1 MLANQ
6 LSERRTNR
14 SSYAS
19 QALQLQLL
27 HVAEEYRLD
36 AVVLSDSLGHVWAAS
51 CRSPEVGGLV
61 SELASIGRSSS
72 ASKQRVRRGR
82 SSVMVR
88 RLRVGPAT
96 LFLAAQGARRRSGP
110 ALDCATDGVERILG
124 DLL

>member
-6 LSERRTNR
+6 MSERRTNR

-27 HVAEEYRLD
+27 QVAEQFCLD

-51 CRSPEVGGLV
+51 CRSPEEGGLV
-61 SELASIGRSSS
+61 SELASMGRSSS
-72 ASKQRVRRGR
+72 APKQRVRRGR

-88 RLRVGPAT
+88 RLQVGPAT
-96 LFLAAQGARRRSGP
+96 LFLAAQGAERRSGP
-110 ALDCATDGVERILG
+110 ALERATDGVERILG